1 MIHYH
6 SDSNYL
12 RYAPIYVKCAI
23 VAGCAFLIGILF
35 AYSYNSISPMP
46 GEMDSLSRNPVCTQE
61 QTGSRTYMS
70 EKTAK

>member
-46 GEMDSLSRNPVCTQE
+46 GEMESLEN
-61 QTGSRTYMS
+61 
-70 EKTAK
+70 